1 MLEAKKRSV
10 AVNGRATS
18 IVLPDGE
25 WAKLKRLAHLRR
37 ITVPSLLSIID
48 GGRSE
53 GQRLAPAVVNY
64 LSQHEREL
72 AR

>member
-25 WAKLKRLAHLRR
+25 WVRLKRLAHLRR

-48 GGRSE
+48 GA
-53 GQRLAPAVVNY
+53 L
-64 LSQHEREL
+64 LCLKH
-72 AR
+72 